1 MPSVKQPRSLRFMVF
16 LLTGAI
22 LGIFTVLFAVLFYSR
37 IPDLLFK
44 AEGNYLDKQMEVV
57 RGLLDDTLHRTA
69 VVCEDF
75 GFWEEAS
82 RFAAGKN
89 PDFISNN
96 WPKGSPANGHNLE
109 ILLVKDRTGA
119 DLFADFY
126 DSVTNLPMPAPQ
138 GFSEAVN
145 PVAQAVISI
154 YSRPDAKTEELPL
167 EERGRI
173 GIMLVSGQAYALAAM
188 PVMDPDSREA
198 FGVAI
203 MGVSLRNDYL
213 RALTHYDTVAFAWQ
227 DAASD
232 GPLQHGEKTVEIISD
247 GEVSTWLRLK
257 DIFGNDVALR
267 MSDARLVYSQGMDIL
282 RTTVYVLVM
291 LIFLLFLG
299 LYSINTMVVVHPFE
313 SLIADIS
320 AITPERNL
328 DEGKYSGSR
337 EFSLLCSS
345 LNDMLLRLSS
355 MSNAL
360 ADSKQAETTLRQRIE
375 EHMLMDSIVENSN
388 QLICF
393 IKPDGD
399 FLYLNKGG
407 AKHLGYA
414 LDELE
419 RGNITAVFDADSLRR
434 MKNDILPGALLK
446 ETGEYELTVIR
457 RNGETRIMSFSTFP
471 MNIDVEGVAF
481 IARDV
486 TEARLLEI
494 ELVAAKEHAETSSRA
509 KGDFLS
515 RMSHEMRTPMNAII
529 GMVTIAKS
537 SHDLKKKEYCLDR
550 INEASTHLLG
560 VINDVLDISKIE
572 ANKFELSFTEFPVQK
587 LIRRVSTVNAFKIEE
602 KKQELLITVDP
613 SVPAAIVSDEQRLAQ
628 VMTNLLGNAV
638 KFTPDGGRITLT
650 MNLLDES
657 DGMCVLLVEVTDT
670 GIGISP
676 DQQGKLFK
684 SFEQADG
691 SISRKFGGTGLG
703 LAISKSIVE
712 MMGGDIWV
720 ESEEGRGAKF
730 AFTLMAQRGAEDGPA
745 AGTETVDWSAML
757 VLAVD
762 PSPDTRDFFLNL
774 ARQTGFACLTAL
786 TAAEAMG
793 LVETGKDRLPDLL
806 LTEYELP
813 DEDGIELVRHFK
825 KLSEAATTVI
835 MTSADIWNAVGKQ
848 AGAAGVSAFIQKPL
862 SPEIVLDCIG
872 KFAPK
877 THGGSASEN
886 GEEQGQ
892 RFRGVR
898 VLLADD
904 VDVNREI
911 AVSLL
916 ETQGVEVDCAED
928 GRKAYEMFKANPK
941 DYALIFMDIQ
951 MPDIDGYEASRLI
964 RALDFPEAAAVP
976 IVAMTANVFREDVER
991 CLEAGMNDHI
1001 GKPIDVH
1008 EMFEKLEKNLA
1019 HSRTC

>member
-1 MPSVKQPRSLRFMVF
+1 MVF

-22 LGIFTVLFAVLFYSR
+22 LGIFTISFAVLFCFR
-37 IPDLLFK
+37 IPDLLLK
-44 AEGNYLDKQMEVV
+44 AEDSYLDKQIEVV
-57 RGLLDDTLHRTA
+57 RGLLADTLHRAA

-75 GFWEEAS
+75 GFWEEAA
-82 RFAAGKN
+82 RFAAGEN

-96 WPKGSPANGHNLE
+96 WPSGSPANGHNLN
-109 ILLVKDRTGA
+109 ILLIKDRAGA

-126 DSVTNLPMPAPQ
+126 DSEAHRSVPVPQ
-138 GFSEAVN
+138 GFGEAVN

-154 YSRPDAKTEELPL
+154 YSHPGAQTEKMPL
-167 EERGRI
+167 EERGRT
-173 GIMLVSGQAYALAAM
+173 GIMLAAGQAYGLAAM
-188 PVMDPDSREA
+188 PVMDPASREVL
-198 FGVAI
+198 GVAI
-203 MGVSLRNDYL
+203 MGVFLRNDYL
-213 RALTHYDTVAFAWQ
+213 RALTHYDTVNFVWQ
-227 DAASD
+227 DAAFD
-232 GPLQHGEKTVEIISD
+232 GPPRQGEETVEIISD
-247 GEVSTWLRLK
+247 SEVSARLSFT
-257 DIFGNDVALR
+257 DIFGKSIALR
-267 MSDARLVYSQGMDIL
+267 MNDARVIHSRGLDIL
-282 RTTVYVLVM
+282 RTTVCILAL
-291 LIFLLFLG
+291 LICLLFLG
-299 LYSINTMVVVHPFE
+299 LYSINTVVIVHPLE

-320 AITPERNL
+320 AITPERKL
-328 DEGKYSGSR
+328 DEAKYSASR
-337 EFSLLCSS
+337 EFALLTSS

-360 ADSKQAETTLRQRIE
+360 ADSKKAETTLRQRIE
-375 EHMLMDSIVENSN
+375 EHMLMASIVENSN

-407 AKHLGYA
+407 AELLGYT

-419 RGNITAVFDADSLRR
+419 HNNIAAVFDTDSLRR
-434 MKNDILPGALLK
+434 MKNDILPVALREK
-446 ETGEYELTVIR
+446 TGEYELTVVR
-457 RNGETRIMSFSTFP
+457 RNGETRTLSFSTFP
-471 MNIDVEGVAF
+471 MNVGIEGVAI

-537 SHDLKKKEYCLDR
+537 SNDPKKKEYCLDR

-602 KKQELLITVDP
+602 KKQEMIISVDP
-613 SVPAAIVSDEQRLAQ
+613 SMPAAIVSDEQRLAQ
-628 VMTNLLGNAV
+628 VITNLLSNAV

-657 DGMCVLLVEVTDT
+657 DGMCVLLVEVSDT

-676 DQQGKLFK
+676 EQQSKLFK

-720 ESEEGRGAKF
+720 ESEDGHGAKF
-730 AFTLMAQRGAEDGPA
+730 AFTFMAQRGAEDSPA
-745 AGTETVDWSAML
+745 TGAKAVDWSAL
-757 VLAVD
+757 LILTVD
-762 PSPDTRDFFLNL
+762 PSPDTHDFFLNL
-774 ARQTGFACLTAL
+774 ARQTGFVCLVAF

-793 LVETGKDRLPDLL
+793 VIETRKGHPPAMLF
-806 LTEYELP
+806 TEYELP
-813 DEDGIELVRHFK
+813 DESGLELVRHFK
-825 KLSEAATTVI
+825 NLSDAAPAVL
-835 MTSADIWNAVGKQ
+835 MTSAATWNEVGKE
-848 AGAAGVSAFIQKPL
+848 AGAAGVAAFIQKPL
-862 SPEIVLDCIG
+862 SPETVLDCMRE
-872 KFAPK
+872 FAPK
-877 THGGSASEN
+877 TQAASAQESE
-886 GEEQGQ
+886 EEQ
-892 RFRGVR
+892 RFRGIR

-916 ETQGVEVDCAED
+916 ETRGVEVDCAED
-928 GRKAYEMFKANPK
+928 GREAYEMFKANPRA
-941 DYALIFMDIQ
+941 YALIFMDIQ
-951 MPDIDGYEASRLI
+951 MPDVDGYEASRLI
-964 RALDFPEAAAVP
+964 RSLDFPEAVAVP

-1019 HSRTC
+1019 HS

>member
-1 MPSVKQPRSLRFMVF
+1 MVF

-22 LGIFTVLFAVLFYSR
+22 IGIFTVSFAVLFYWR
-37 IPDLLFK
+37 IPDLLLK
-44 AEGNYLDKQMEVV
+44 AEGSYLDKQIEVV

-69 VVCEDF
+69 VVCDDF
-75 GFWEEAS
+75 GFWEEAA
-82 RFAAGKN
+82 RFAAGEN

-96 WPKGSPANGHNLE
+96 WPSGSPANGHNLE

-119 DLFADFY
+119 DLFSDFY
-126 DSVTNLPMPAPQ
+126 DSVASRPMPAPQ
-138 GFSEAVN
+138 GFSEAVT
-145 PVAQAVISI
+145 PVAREVVSI
-154 YSRPDAKTEELPL
+154 YPHPDARTEKMPL
-167 EERGRI
+167 EKRGRI
-173 GIMLVSGQAYALAAM
+173 GIMFISGQACALAAM
-188 PVMDPDSREA
+188 PVMDPGSREVL
-198 FGVAI
+198 GVAI
-203 MGVSLRNDYL
+203 MGVFLRNDYL
-213 RALTHYDTVAFAWQ
+213 RAMTHYGTVSFAWQ
-227 DAASD
+227 DAVSG
-232 GPLQHGEKTVEIISD
+232 GPPQHGEKTVEVVSD
-247 GEVSTWLRLK
+247 GEVSARLSLV
-257 DIFGNDVALR
+257 DIFGKDIALR
-267 MSDARLVYSQGMDIL
+267 MNDARLVYSRGMEIL
-282 RTTVYVLVM
+282 RATMCVLIL
-291 LIFLLFLG
+291 LICLLFLG
-299 LYSINTMVVVHPFE
+299 LYSINTIIVVQPFE

-320 AITPERNL
+320 AITPESKL
-328 DEGKYSGSR
+328 DESKYSASQ
-337 EFSLLCSS
+337 EFALLASS

-360 ADSKQAETTLRQRIE
+360 ADSKKAETTLRQRIE
-375 EHMLMDSIVENSN
+375 EHMLMASIVENSN

-399 FLYLNKGG
+399 FLYLNEGG
-407 AKHLGYA
+407 ANHLGYT

-419 RGNITAVFDADSLRR
+419 RSNIEAVFDTDSLRR
-434 MKNDILPGALLK
+434 MKNEILPSALRDK
-446 ETGEYELTVIR
+446 TGEYELTVIR

-471 MNIDVEGVAF
+471 MNIDIEGVAF
-481 IARDV
+481 ITRDV

-494 ELVAAKEHAETSSRA
+494 ELVAAKEYAETSSRA

-529 GMVTIAKS
+529 GMITIAKS
-537 SHDLKKKEYCLDR
+537 SHDPKKKEYCLDR

-602 KKQELLITVDP
+602 KKQELIITVDP

-628 VMTNLLGNAV
+628 VITNLLSNAV
-638 KFTPDGGRITLT
+638 KFTPDGGRISLT

-657 DGMCVLLVEVTDT
+657 DGLCVLLVEVTDT

-676 DQQGKLFK
+676 EQQSKLFR

-712 MMGGDIWV
+712 MLGGDIWI
-720 ESEEGRGAKF
+720 ESEEGHGAKF
-730 AFTLMAQRGAEDGPA
+730 AFTLMAQRGTEDSQATGA
-745 AGTETVDWSAML
+745 RTTDWHSL
-757 VLAVD
+757 LILAVD
-762 PSPDTRDFFLNL
+762 ASPDTHDFFLNL
-774 ARQTGFACLTAL
+774 ARKTCFACLVAS

-793 LVETGKDRLPDLL
+793 MIETHKDHPPDMLF
-806 LTEYELP
+806 TEYDLP
-813 DEDGIELVRHFK
+813 DESGIELIRHFK
-825 KLSEAATTVI
+825 SLSDAAPTVI
-835 MTSADIWNAVGKQ
+835 MTSADTWNAVDKE
-848 AGAAGVSAFIQKPL
+848 AGAAGVAAFIQKPL
-862 SPEIVLDCIG
+862 FPETVLDCMG

-877 THGGSASEN
+877 TQAASAPESED
-886 GEEQGQ
+886 GQ

-941 DYALIFMDIQ
+941 AYSLIFMDIQ
-951 MPDIDGYEASRLI
+951 MPDVDGYEASRLI
-964 RALDFPEAAAVP
+964 RALGCPEAAAVP

-1008 EMFEKLEKNLA
+1008 EMFEKLGKNLA
-1019 HSRTC
+1019 QT